1 MAYENY
7 NFVSWSDGTPI
18 SSLRL
23 SQMSTNI
30 EQVRDV
36 VDDKASG
43 VIKFNQLTTQVPNAT
58 GYSTFVENVI
68 ISLKDESATSGQDR
82 RVSISENRHY
92 KVTVNIPAIGI
103 LRPGAE
109 DATYIIRLYKGV
121 YLADTG
127 NTKIATWEVTPHT
140 YSLIN
145 LANVA
150 QANANISHHALKSN
164 TYPSKIGAGTYTIL
178 TTTGAA
184 LTNQSFFLTVA
195 RLIGANSNN
204 AGNWR
209 IEGSATAPIQIYVE
223 DAGGI

>member
-18 SSLRL
+18 SSVRL

-30 EQVRDV
+30 EQVKDV

-58 GYSTFVENVI
+58 GYSTFVENEVI
-68 ISLKDESATSGQDR
+68 FLKDETGTGGQDR
-82 RVSISENRHY
+82 RVSISGNRHY
-92 KVTVNIPAIGI
+92 KITVNIPAIGV

-109 DATYIIRLYKGV
+109 DSTYAINLYNGLN
-121 YLADTG
+121 LADTS
-127 NTKIATWEVTPHT
+127 KVKLASWEVTPHT
-140 YSLIN
+140 FSFI
-145 LANVA
+145 NVA
-150 QANANISHHALKSN
+150 AVALANISNEAIKSN
-164 TYPSKIGAGTYTIL
+164 TYPSKIGAGIYTVL
-178 TTTGAA
+178 KTTGTA
-184 LTNQSFFLTVA
+184 LTNQSFFLAVA
-195 RLIGANSNN
+195 RVIGANSNN

-223 DAGGI
+223 DAGGV

>member
-43 VIKFNQLTTQVPNAT
+43 VIKFKNITSQVPNAT
-58 GYSTFVENVI
+58 GYSTFVENEI
-68 ISLKDESATSGQDR
+68 IFLRDDSGTGGQDR

-92 KVTVNIPAIGI
+92 KITVNIPAIGI

-109 DATYIIRLYKGV
+109 DSTYVIRIYDGIN
-121 YLADTG
+121 LADDG
-127 NTKIATWEVTPHT
+127 KQELAKWEVTPHT
-140 YSLIN
+140 FSFI
-145 LANVA
+145 NVA
-150 QANANISHHALKSN
+150 AVALANISNEAIKSN
-164 TYPSKIGAGTYTIL
+164 TYPSKIGAGTYTVL
-178 TTTGAA
+178 KTTGAA
-184 LTNQSFFLTVA
+184 LTNESFFLTVA
-195 RLIGANSNN
+195 RVIGANSNN

-209 IEGSATAPIQIYVE
+209 IEGSASAPIQIYVE